1 MITYDCYECR
11 EEFTEEN
18 PEEFGNSSYF
28 GFEPVY
34 CCKTCHDK
42 YDGPGDEYYENFA
55 ESQAGYAE
63 RQYEELRGAG
73 RI

>member
-1 MITYDCYECR
+1 MITYACHECR

-34 CCKTCHDK
+34 CCKPCHDK
-42 YDGPGDEYYENFA
+42 YNGPDDQQLENMRLSA
-55 ESQAGYAE
+55 YGGY
-63 RQYEELRGAG
+63 R
-73 RI
+73 